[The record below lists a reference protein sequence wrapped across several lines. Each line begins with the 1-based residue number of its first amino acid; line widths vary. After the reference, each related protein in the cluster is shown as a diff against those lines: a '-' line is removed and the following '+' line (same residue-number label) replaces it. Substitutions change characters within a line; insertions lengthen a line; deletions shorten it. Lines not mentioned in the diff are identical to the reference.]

1 MICFIKT
8 VIQLCF
14 KKGFKGFKICI
25 VVRQHGFYPNN
36 KYSGWI
42 VEKKKTRKRNSQYI
56 FWFSYF
62 GTYPTTINTQSIL
75 NTVIIKY
82 EWKQVNLTK
91 VYRKESCRKMCT
103 NNNISCIKTFI
114 DKEMITYFKNT
125 AAYMFLVDIRQIK
138 SHGIRIIL
146 QTQRIDDG
154 LIS

>member
-1 MICFIKT
+1 MPFSSKFWIHCSLDLLFT
-8 VIQLCF
+8 WFDYVIIPNCNSIVFQ
-14 KKGFKGFKICI
+14 KWFKGSKICN

-36 KYSGWI
+36 KYTGWI
-42 VEKKKTRKRNSQYI
+42 VKKKTRKRNSQYI

-103 NNNISCIKTFI
+103 NNNFSCIKTFI
-114 DKEMITYFKNT
+114 D
-125 AAYMFLVDIRQIK
+125 
-138 SHGIRIIL
+138 
-146 QTQRIDDG
+146 
-154 LIS
+154 

>member
-25 VVRQHGFYPNN
+25 VVRQHGFYPN

-42 VEKKKTRKRNSQYI
+42 VEKKTKKRNSQYT

-91 VYRKESCRKMCT
+91 VYRKESCWKMCT

-114 DKEMITYFKNT
+114 DKEMITYLKKHCS
-125 AAYMFLVDIRQIK
+125 VDVSCRHSANQK
-138 SHGIRIIL
+138 SWH
-146 QTQRIDDG
+146 
-154 LIS
+154 